1 MPNTTVISVVSTKGG
16 IGKTTLTANLGALFA
31 ALGLRVLL
39 IDADKQPSL
48 SKFFKLSAL
57 PKTGLADVLKRGG
70 MIQAQDIIQTEVG
83 GLDIIVS
90 NLSEEIESWLD
101 TREDRLI
108 MLKRCV
114 RAPIVRDTY
123 DVVLIDSKGASC
135 QMTRTAAMAGDIM
148 VSPIKPDVISFAEFQ
163 TGTIDLL
170 ESINCMAEDSG
181 SSLFRSGP
189 LSIVISCMNRT
200 NNAKFLS
207 EQIYESF
214 RNHPN
219 IKLLDTKIPSATVYE
234 LSRTLQKPVHQLD
247 LPISGQARGNTAYEV
262 MHKLAFELL
271 PNLTNLWAGEKP
283 ENEADVLE
291 VKPA

>member
-16 IGKTTLTANLGALFA
+16 VTKTTFTANLGALLA

-48 SKFFKLSAL
+48 SKFFKLSST
-57 PKTGLADVLKRGG
+57 PTTGLADVLKRGG
-70 MIQAQDIIQTEVG
+70 MIQPGDIVQTEIV

-90 NLSEEIESWLD
+90 NLSEEVEAWLES
-101 TREDRLI
+101 REDRLI
-108 MLKRCV
+108 ILKRCV
-114 RAPIVRDTY
+114 RAPIVRETY

-148 VSPIKPDVISFAEFQ
+148 VSPMKPDVISFAEFQ
-163 TGTIDLL
+163 TGTIDMLTT
-170 ESINCMAEDSG
+170 INSMAEDSG

-189 LSIVISCMNRT
+189 LKIVISCMTRT

-219 IKLLDTKIPSATVYE
+219 IQLLDTKIPSANVYE
-234 LSRTLQKPVHQLD
+234 LSRTLQKPVHLLD
-247 LPISGQARGNTAYEV
+247 IPISGQARGNTAYEI

-271 PNLTNLWAGEKP
+271 PNLTNLWAGEPPKG
-283 ENEADVLE
+283 EEDMLE
-291 VKPA
+291 VKSA